1 MRYYVLFF
9 IKMSDRSV
17 CIGGITTQP
26 HEGWI
31 KQIARNITDPM
42 DGFLLDIRYLI
53 MDRDTIFTD
62 EFRNYMKQ
70 EGIKSVR
77 LPYRSPNL
85 NAYAER
91 FVRSIKE
98 GCLNRMIFFGE
109 SSLNNAIQEFMKFY
123 HHERNH
129 QGLENHLINPYEDV
143 GKPEGSVTCN
153 ERLGG
158 MLRYYYRK
166 AA

>member
-1 MRYYVLFF
+1 MYILR
-9 IKMSDRSV
+9 
-17 CIGGITTQP
+17 GITAQP
-26 HEGWI
+26 HAGWI

-42 DGFLLDIRYLI
+42 DGFLLGIQYLI

-62 EFRNYMKQ
+62 EYRKYLKQ

-77 LPYRSPNL
+77 LPFRSPNL

-109 SSLNNAIQEFMKFY
+109 PALYRAIQEFMKFY

-129 QGLENHLINPYEDV
+129 QGLENQIIDPYEDV
-143 GKPEGSVTCN
+143 GQSEGSVNCK

-158 MLRYYYRK
+158 MLRYYYRE